1 VLAVYRAAAPR
12 RPDAQVDERSQIIR
26 PQGVC
31 SDFDSY
37 LPKMGLKAALC
48 RWKTWI

>member
-1 VLAVYRAAAPR
+1 LYFGLR
-12 RPDAQVDERSQIIR
+12 
-26 PQGVC
+26 

-37 LPKMGLKAALC
+37 LLKMGRKAALC